1 MRRRRRQ
8 FESVALRRMEDGGWK
23 QGRLNVFSTA
33 DSRMQQQRLSAVL
46 NAPRSRSATSPKKF
60 DFPFFNRHLYILWRE
75 IKSEEREKQK
85 RPLSSRTPNNH
96 QLHFFLCVCVCVITG
111 LKNTQP
117 SPSSSF
123 KPFLLVLPPASFL
136 PLLRYALKHLIFS
149 PSDKPP
155 SLFPEKKKAAHF

>member
-1 MRRRRRQ
+1 MGDASVRRRRRQ

-96 QLHFFLCVCVCVITG
+96 QLHFFVCVCVCHHGVKKHTTFSI
-111 LKNTQP
+111 LIFQAFP
-117 SPSSSF
+117 AC
-123 KPFLLVLPPASFL
+123 PPPRFL
-136 PLLRYALKHLIFS
+136 PSFAPLGT
-149 PSDKPP
+149 
-155 SLFPEKKKAAHF
+155 